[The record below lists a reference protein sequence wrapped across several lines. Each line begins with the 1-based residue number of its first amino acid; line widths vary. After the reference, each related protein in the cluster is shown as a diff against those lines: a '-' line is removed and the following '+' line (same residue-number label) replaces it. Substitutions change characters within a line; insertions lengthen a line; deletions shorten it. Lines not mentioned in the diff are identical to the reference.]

1 MKIDLTITLS
11 VVIIFV
17 TSISPIIVT
26 ILNNKHQI
34 KLKEIENLI
43 SVRNK
48 VIDDFINK
56 TVEYNNKNT
65 DKTDF
70 YKLLVKMHSYAD
82 NVFVENTLN
91 NIQEL
96 IEDYSDEN
104 YEQLIYELKN
114 LVERLNNYP
123 K

>member
-1 MKIDLTITLS
+1 MKIDLTITFS
-11 VVIIFV
+11 IVIIFV

-114 LVERLNNYP
+114 LIERLNNYP